1 MRELTQEQMEQVAG
15 GAPED
20 SPLFQPGYG
29 RYTAFTIASTPINS
43 SAPTQTG
50 NLPASGE
57 FPSEGRAT
65 AVDQPIPPGGSPPP
79 GPGNSGT

>member
-1 MRELTQEQMEQVAG
+1 MIELTQEQMDQVAG
-15 GAPED
+15 GAPPD

-29 RYTAFTIASTPINS
+29 RYTAFTIATTPINS
-43 SAPTQTG
+43 SSPVATG
-50 NLPASGE
+50 NYPASGT

-65 AVDQPIPPGGSPPP
+65 AVDQPIAPGGSPPP